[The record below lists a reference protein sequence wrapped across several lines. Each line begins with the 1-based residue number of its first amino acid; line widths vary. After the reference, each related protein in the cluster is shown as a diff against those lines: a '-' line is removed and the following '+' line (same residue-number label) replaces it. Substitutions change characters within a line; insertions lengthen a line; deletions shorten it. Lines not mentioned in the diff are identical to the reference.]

1 MATYAE
7 IRTVIVGAGAV
18 GKSTLTISFYR
29 NLFIDIYEPTIED
42 SYRKLVTL
50 ADATTCLLEVLDVAG
65 EEEYS
70 AIKDQNARTAQ
81 GFLVIYSIT
90 DANSFDV
97 MMVNIEQILRV
108 KDLDYVPMVIMGNKC
123 DLESGRQVE
132 TQAGEK
138 GAAMYNVP
146 FFETSAKFAIN
157 VEEAFMT
164 LANEVTRFKTTEN
177 NRRNKRGKKKQC
189 VVC

>member
-1 MATYAE
+1 MCFAC
-7 IRTVIVGAGAV
+7 
-18 GKSTLTISFYR
+18 FCH
-29 NLFIDIYEPTIED
+29 LFITLSGD

-70 AIKDQNARTAQ
+70 AIKDQNTRTAQ

-90 DANSFDV
+90 DTNSFDEL
-97 MMVNIEQILRV
+97 MVNIEKILRV

-138 GAAMYNVP
+138 VAAMYNAVMGAHK
-146 FFETSAKFAIN
+146 FFNSSVFGKPLWHNLWHKFRIN
-157 VEEAFMT
+157 
-164 LANEVTRFKTTEN
+164 L
-177 NRRNKRGKKKQC
+177 
-189 VVC
+189 